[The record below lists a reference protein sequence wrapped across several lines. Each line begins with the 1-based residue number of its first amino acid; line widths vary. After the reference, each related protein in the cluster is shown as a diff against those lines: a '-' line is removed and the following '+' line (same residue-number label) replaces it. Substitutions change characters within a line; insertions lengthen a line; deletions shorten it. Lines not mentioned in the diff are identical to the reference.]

1 MTDDGFVT
9 FLSLGGSFCFS
20 GLQRRIRHL
29 SPFCLYMNCRNHRLA
44 LCLKHLMKDY
54 PLLVEADS
62 VLLSM
67 WKLFEYSPQRF
78 AVFLSVQEAY
88 GEEQITL
95 IRAATT
101 RWLSHGMACIRFI
114 DRYQAVIDTLDSIY
128 DERKE
133 AEVFGLRT
141 MIMQKNTVAM
151 ILLLCDVL
159 RPINVLSLCLQDSSI
174 NFMDVDTKVKAATN
188 ELENLMGLLR
198 ANDDSTYFYKCT
210 EIFQEIDDRTDL
222 QRRLRGGWLSPTRP
236 LSGNYR
242 VSIHLQ
248 PDRRTV

>member
-1 MTDDGFVT
+1 
-9 FLSLGGSFCFS
+9 
-20 GLQRRIRHL
+20 
-29 SPFCLYMNCRNHRLA
+29 
-44 LCLKHLMKDY
+44 
-54 PLLVEADS
+54 
-62 VLLSM
+62 M

-159 RPINVLSLCLQDSSI
+159 RQINVLSLCLQDSSI

-198 ANDDSTYFYKCT
+198 ANDYSTYFYKCT

-222 QRRLRGGWLSPTRP
+222 QRRLRGDGFLP
-236 LSGNYR
+236 
-242 VSIHLQ
+242 
-248 PDRRTV
+248 PDRFLETIGYTYSHTVNQT